1 MDMTKIEELL
11 LLSKLKWTIERN
23 QRDFEEI
30 QEQIEEALI
39 QIAPQGDGKSNDIAS
54 DNDSDYARA
63 VQLIKKLV
71 SEKVSSERIVE
82 HESASWCGVF
92 LDNKRKTIC
101 RLYFSRSSK
110 RIGIYTRRDNAGRAV
125 INEHRIERVEDIE
138 IHQAELLA
146 ACVLYEPEKRRRRGH
161 KSYEVLI
168 LEALVEMDGRGTAD
182 KVCKLVEE
190 KRGIG
195 FKKHSCTA
203 CRAKMVRKG
212 WLKDNLDT
220 STWEITDEGLA
231 WLAEVS

>member
-11 LLSKLKWTIERN
+11 NKLKWTVERH

-39 QIAPQGDGKSNDIAS
+39 QIVPQNDGKNNDIAS

-71 SEKVSSERIVE
+71 SEQVVPERIVGD
-82 HESASWCGVF
+82 ESASWYGVF

-101 RLYFSRSSK
+101 RLYFSQSNK
-110 RIGIYTRRDNAGRAV
+110 RIGIYTGRDNAGRAV
-125 INEHRIERVEDIE
+125 LNKHRIERVEDIKT
-138 IHQAELLA
+138 HQAALLA
-146 ACVLYEPEKRRRRGH
+146 ACALYEPEKRRRRGH

-231 WLAEVS
+231 WLAEVG

>member
-11 LLSKLKWTIERN
+11 NKLKWTIERN
-23 QRDFEEI
+23 QRDFKEI
-30 QEQIEEALI
+30 QGQIEEVLI
-39 QIAPQGDGKSNDIAS
+39 QIAPQGDGKNNDVAS

-71 SEKVSSERIVE
+71 SEQVASGRIVE
-82 HESASWCGVF
+82 HESASWYGVF

-101 RLYFSRSSK
+101 RLYFSRPNK
-110 RIGIYTRRDNAGRAV
+110 RIGIYTGRDNAGRV
-125 INEHRIERVEDIE
+125 VLNEHRIDHVEDIKT
-138 IHQAELLA
+138 HQAALLA

-161 KSYEVLI
+161 KSYEMLI
-168 LEALVEMDGRGTAD
+168 LEALVELDGRGTAD
-182 KVCKLVEE
+182 KVCELVEE

-212 WLKDNLDT
+212 WLKDNSDT
-220 STWEITDEGLA
+220 STWEITDEGRA
-231 WLAEVS
+231 WLAEVG